1 MIERVS
7 MENERSA
14 IAEAAQQAV
23 QHWQRG
29 ALNQGNQNLNYPT
42 VTMSSALAPST
53 TYNAADILG
62 NK

>member
-7 MENERSA
+7 MENERA
-14 IAEAAQQAV
+14 TIAEAAQQAV

-29 ALNQGNQNLNYPT
+29 ALNQGLNYPT